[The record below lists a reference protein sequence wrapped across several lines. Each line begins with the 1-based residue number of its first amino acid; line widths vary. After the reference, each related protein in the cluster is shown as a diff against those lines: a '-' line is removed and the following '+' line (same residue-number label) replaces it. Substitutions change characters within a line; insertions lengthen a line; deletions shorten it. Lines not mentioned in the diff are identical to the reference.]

1 MSELP
6 PFFSEHQAPPAARL
20 LGWRYEGGDAE
31 AGTIEVSF
39 EAREDFLNPAGTIQ
53 GGFLAAMLDDTMGPV
68 IVLASHGKS
77 YAPTIN
83 LNVNFLKPVL
93 PGRVRVKARIVQM
106 GKTIAY
112 LAGELFDSA
121 GNLAATA
128 TASAR
133 VIANPIGKG

>member
-1 MSELP
+1 MAEAP
-6 PFFSEHQAPPAARL
+6 AFFSERHAPPAAKL

-31 AGTIEVSF
+31 AGTMEVSF
-39 EAREDFLNPAGTIQ
+39 NARDDFLNPAGTIQ

-77 YAPTIN
+77 YAPTIS
-83 LNVNFLKPVL
+83 LNVTFLKPVL
-93 PGRVRVKARIVQM
+93 PGQVLVRARIVQM

-112 LAGELFDSA
+112 VSGELFDA
-121 GNLAATA
+121 GGNLAVTA

-133 VIANPIGKG
+133 IIANPQVGG